1 MNSST
6 DIAFFIYVIFMFV
19 YIWFL
24 ESIKLMYEYGPSE
37 GDSVVA
43 TGYSGRCLAI
53 ALNDDGILIF
63 HKRHYKLYV
72 STI

>member
-1 MNSST
+1 
-6 DIAFFIYVIFMFV
+6 
-19 YIWFL
+19 
-24 ESIKLMYEYGPSE
+24 MYEYGPSE